1 MPAPWNEPLMQS
13 GDGHFG
19 PFGIS
24 RRVLLAALP
33 VLALAAC
40 QSKTA
45 GDVLDPGGSAA
56 APEAKGAATPAPS
69 AGPVPSA
76 QTFGSGE
83 TKVFM
88 LLPLSAS
95 GGMGEKGRRMFDAAK
110 LAMADLGNQTIT
122 LSVQDTRGDSAV
134 AKDLVVKAMTSGA
147 RVIIGPAELD
157 AAQRLTSISGPTRPP
172 VLVLAENFPGAPRL
186 YAMALNEA
194 DSAAAGA
201 AAIAQ
206 KGKRKF
212 VLFVARSPIAGAIEK
227 RVANGLSIT
236 GASIALTMPFDP
248 VAEAEKAAADMLA
261 TVSTPE
267 GVVIAIG
274 DANPLPILRALKAR
288 GVSAD
293 KVAVIGT
300 ARWLEQPLADP
311 LFQGSYVAA
320 LDKSEAGPIADR
332 FKATYGYAPDINA
345 IYAYDSVA
353 LTAGIAGAMGPKG
366 FTPQILENRNG
377 FRGSAGVF
385 HFRSDGASER
395 SMSFYR
401 IDRGVAKKI
410 ANSVT
415 GF

>member
-1 MPAPWNEPLMQS
+1 MTSSAGKSPSRHPAGM
-13 GDGHFG
+13 GC
-19 PFGIS
+19 
-24 RRVLLAALP
+24 RMLLAALP
-33 VLALAAC
+33 VLILAAC

-45 GDVLDPGGSAA
+45 GDVLDPTGVAASAAPDTGSA
-56 APEAKGAATPAPS
+56 TSNPAPS
-69 AGPVPSA
+69 AGPAQSA
-76 QTFGSGE
+76 QTLGSGE

-95 GGMGEKGRRMFDAAK
+95 GAAGEKGRRMFDAAK
-110 LAMADLGNQTIT
+110 LAMTDLGNQTIT

-147 RVIIGPAELD
+147 KVIIGPTELD

-172 VLVLAENFPGAPRL
+172 VLVLAENFPGAPNL

-212 VLFVARSPIAGAIEK
+212 VLFVARGPVAGAIEK

-236 GASIALTMPFDP
+236 GASLALTMPFDP
-248 VAEAEKAAADMLA
+248 AAEAEKAATDMLA

-274 DANPLPILRALKAR
+274 DASPLPILRALQAR
-288 GVSAD
+288 GVSAG
-293 KVAVIGT
+293 KVSIIGT
-300 ARWLEQPLADP
+300 ARWHEQSLADP
-311 LFQGSYVAA
+311 LFQGAYFAA

-332 FKATYGYAPDINA
+332 FKATYGYAPDVNA

-366 FTPQILENRNG
+366 FTAQVFENKNG

-385 HFRSDGASER
+385 HFRPDGASER
-395 SMSFYR
+395 AMSFYR
-401 IDRGVAKKI
+401 IEKGVPKKI

>member
-1 MPAPWNEPLMQS
+1 MKFKSKS
-13 GDGHFG
+13 GLL
-19 PFGIS
+19 S
-24 RRVLLAALP
+24 RRTLLAALP

-45 GDVLDPGGSAA
+45 GDVLDPSGGAVS
-56 APEAKGAATPAPS
+56 PEANSGTSSPVPS
-69 AGPVPSA
+69 AGPAPSV

-88 LLPLSAS
+88 LLPLSA
-95 GGMGEKGRRMFDAAK
+95 GGSMGEKGRRMFDAAK
-110 LAMADLGNQTIT
+110 LAMTDLGNQTIT
-122 LSVQDTRGDSAV
+122 LSVQDTRGDSTV
-134 AKDLVVKAMTSGA
+134 AKDLVVKAMSAGA
-147 RVIIGPAELD
+147 RVIIGPTELD
-157 AAQRLTSISGPTRPP
+157 AAQRLTAISGPTRPP
-172 VLVLAENFPGAPRL
+172 VLVLAENFPGAPSL

-212 VLFVARSPIAGAIEK
+212 VLFVARGPVAGAIEK
-227 RVANGLSIT
+227 RVVNGLSIT
-236 GASIALTMPFDP
+236 GASLALTMPFDP
-248 VAEAEKAAADMLA
+248 AAEAEKAATDMLA
-261 TVSTPE
+261 TVSAPE

-274 DANPLPILRALKAR
+274 DASPLPILRALKAR
-288 GVSAD
+288 GISAD
-293 KVAVIGT
+293 KISVIGT

-311 LFQGSYVAA
+311 LVQGVYVAA

-332 FKATYGYAPDINA
+332 FKATYGYAPDVNA
-345 IYAYDSVA
+345 VYAYDSVA

-366 FTPQILENRNG
+366 FTRQVIENKNG

-385 HFRSDGASER
+385 HFRADGASER

-401 IDRGVAKKI
+401 IEKGTPKKI

>member
-1 MPAPWNEPLMQS
+1 MKSSSGQLNLGQS
-13 GDGHFG
+13 RSGK
-19 PFGIS
+19 S
-24 RRVLLAALP
+24 NWALLNRRVFLAVLP
-33 VLALAAC
+33 ALALAAC

-45 GDVLDPGGSAA
+45 GDVLDPGSSAA
-56 APEAKGAATPAPS
+56 SSETKIASPAPS
-69 AGPVPSA
+69 GGPAPSA

-88 LLPLSAS
+88 LLPLSAG

-110 LAMADLGNQTIT
+110 LAMTDLGNQYLT
-122 LSVQDTRGDSAV
+122 LSIQDTRGDSVV
-134 AKDLVVKAMTSGA
+134 AKDMAVKAMAAGA
-147 RVIIGPAELD
+147 KVIIGPAELD

-172 VLVLAENFPGAPRL
+172 VLVLAENFAGAPSL

-212 VLFVARSPIAGAIEK
+212 VLFVARGPIAGAIEK
-227 RVANGLSIT
+227 RVTNGLSIT
-236 GASIALTMPFDP
+236 GASLALTMPFDP
-248 VAEAEKAAADMLA
+248 ASEAEKAAADVLA
-261 TVSTPE
+261 TVSAPE

-274 DANPLPILRALKAR
+274 EASPLPILRALKAR
-288 GVSAD
+288 GISAD
-293 KVAVIGT
+293 KVSIIGT

-311 LFQGSYVAA
+311 SFQGVYVAA

-332 FKATYGYAPDINA
+332 FKATYGYAPDVNA

-366 FTPQILENRNG
+366 FTRQVIENKNG

-385 HFRSDGASER
+385 HFRADGASER

-401 IDRGVAKKI
+401 IDKGTPKKI
-410 ANSVT
+410 ANSVA
-415 GF
+415 GY

>member
-1 MPAPWNEPLMQS
+1 MKFKSKS
-13 GDGHFG
+13 GLL
-19 PFGIS
+19 S
-24 RRVLLAALP
+24 RRTLLAALP

-45 GDVLDPGGSAA
+45 GDVLDPSGGAVS
-56 APEAKGAATPAPS
+56 PEANSATNSPAQS
-69 AGPVPSA
+69 AGPAPSA

-88 LLPLSAS
+88 LLPLSA
-95 GGMGEKGRRMFDAAK
+95 GGSMGEKGRRMFDAAK
-110 LAMADLGNQTIT
+110 LAMTDLGNQTIT
-122 LSVQDTRGDSAV
+122 LSVQDTRGDSTV
-134 AKDLVVKAMTSGA
+134 AKDLVVKAMSAGA
-147 RVIIGPAELD
+147 RVIIGPTELD
-157 AAQRLTSISGPTRPP
+157 AAQRLTAISGPTRPP
-172 VLVLAENFPGAPRL
+172 ILVLAENFPGAPSL

-212 VLFVARSPIAGAIEK
+212 VLFVARGPIAGAIEK
-227 RVANGLSIT
+227 RVVNGLSIT
-236 GASIALTMPFDP
+236 GASLALTMPFDP
-248 VAEAEKAAADMLA
+248 AAEAEKAATDMLA
-261 TVSTPE
+261 TVSAPE

-274 DANPLPILRALKAR
+274 DASPLPILRALKAR
-288 GVSAD
+288 GISAD
-293 KVAVIGT
+293 KISVIGT

-311 LFQGSYVAA
+311 LVQGVYVAA

-332 FKATYGYAPDINA
+332 FKATYGYAPDVNA
-345 IYAYDSVA
+345 VYAYDSVA

-366 FTPQILENRNG
+366 FTRQVIENKNG

-385 HFRSDGASER
+385 HFRADGASER

-401 IDRGVAKKI
+401 IEKGTPKKI